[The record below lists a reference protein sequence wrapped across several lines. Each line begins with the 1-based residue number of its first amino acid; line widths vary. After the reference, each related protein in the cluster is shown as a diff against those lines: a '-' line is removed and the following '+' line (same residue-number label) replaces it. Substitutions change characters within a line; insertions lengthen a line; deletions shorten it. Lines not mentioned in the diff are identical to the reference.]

1 MKSMPVQLSPSFFYT
16 DILHAK
22 KTKEKLSR
30 DRVALFYEH
39 ASKFQPFLKN
49 NIFFNICKKEVMNN
63 TFFVFAHVR
72 KHVGAYLSC
81 CEDV

>member
-1 MKSMPVQLSPSFFYT
+1 MRVQLSPSFFYT

-49 NIFFNICKKEVMNN
+49 NIFFAVIMLLAIIRSFPGLN
-63 TFFVFAHVR
+63 
-72 KHVGAYLSC
+72 
-81 CEDV
+81 